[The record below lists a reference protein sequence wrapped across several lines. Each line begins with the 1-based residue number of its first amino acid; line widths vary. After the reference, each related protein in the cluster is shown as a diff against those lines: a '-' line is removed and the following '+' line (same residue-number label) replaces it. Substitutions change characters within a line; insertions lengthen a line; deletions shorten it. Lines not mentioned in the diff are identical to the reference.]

1 MYACLYIV
9 YACECVCM
17 YVCMYACMHA
27 CMHACMYVCMFVRAC
42 VRACVCVCVYL
53 HVFVLHDIVYGLTD
67 LWDEL
72 SNCCLSYSKLI
83 RETLEGLA

>member
-1 MYACLYIV
+1 MH
-9 YACECVCM
+9 VCTLCMHVSM
-17 YVCMYACMHA
+17 YV
-27 CMHACMYVCMFVRAC
+27 CMYVCMFVRAC
-42 VRACVCVCVYL
+42 VRACVCVYL

>member
-1 MYACLYIV
+1 MHVCTLCMHVSV
-9 YACECVCM
+9 YVCM
-17 YVCMYACMHA
+17 YVCVCV
-27 CMHACMYVCMFVRAC
+27 CVCMRAC